1 VSGAVDFCLRA
12 VSSSSI
18 FPSSFDLPARPVD
31 NMFFS
36 RRAAPCWCN
45 GSLHQRQIGSTVVR
59 GKGTQ
64 LGRRY
69 LAQSSLQ
76 NGDAVQPKIG
86 RLVLVRH
93 GQSEWNVTD
102 PRRGLTARFVS
113 YCLFFIYIYIIH
125 SAKLKHYV
133 LLTETRYIHIRR
145 DGQI

>member
-45 GSLHQRQIGSTVVR
+45 GSLHQRQMVR
-59 GKGTQ
+59 RKEGTTQ
-64 LGRRY
+64 LGRSY
-69 LAQSSLQ
+69 LAQSSSLLIED
-76 NGDAVQPKIG
+76 GDAVQPKIG

-113 YCLFFIYIYIIH
+113 YCLFFIYIYILFIQ
-125 SAKLKHYV
+125 
-133 LLTETRYIHIRR
+133 RN
-145 DGQI
+145 